1 MSDTQLLTLEQAKAQ
16 YDSPLINVVLEW
28 LTIMERIVNQP
39 KQPSIPETEWEALGD
54 LLDRDA
60 FRRVGNYGVR
70 NDWDSYRGLLTQWA
84 NLSWWQGYIGRTREV
99 PGSAGQ
105 PSLVY
110 METEERS
117 NRDHPVK
124 DDGNYETLASIAVYE
139 INESGKVTRIHVYDQ
154 RPF

>member
-1 MSDTQLLTLEQAKAQ
+1 MSDTQLLTLQQAKER
-16 YDSPLINVVLEW
+16 YDAPLIAIVLEW

-39 KQPSIPETEWEALGD
+39 KQPPVPETQWEALGD
-54 LLDRDA
+54 VLDREA

-70 NDWDSYRGLLTQWA
+70 NDWNSYRDLLTQWA
-84 NLSWWQGYIGRTREV
+84 NMSWWQGYIGRTRAV
-99 PGSAGQ
+99 PGGAGQ

-124 DDGNYETLASIAVYE
+124 DDGDYETLASIAVYE
-139 INESGKVTRIHVYDQ
+139 IDDAGKVRGIHVYDQ
-154 RPF
+154 HPL